1 MAVQCAHCGEE
12 LLGSVNRC
20 WKCGRS
26 LIAHAGPAELPPV
39 RRAPIIGALDAPLAA
54 ILLDEPSAPNPQ
66 VAPLRKGS
74 PFATSVSNDRLT
86 KQARFQNLAV
96 VAPPLRSNLAAN
108 LAGRIS
114 IALGVMAFAVGY
126 PFWPGGLGIAV
137 AGIGFG
143 IWSLVS
149 KKRYLGTTGLILS
162 FAALAV
168 AIYWMSRQ

>member
-1 MAVQCAHCGEE
+1 M
-12 LLGSVNRC
+12 
-20 WKCGRS
+20 
-26 LIAHAGPAELPPV
+26 
-39 RRAPIIGALDAPLAA
+39 RRAPIIGPLDAPLAA
-54 ILLDEPSAPNPQ
+54 ILLDEPPAAERRAAPM
-66 VAPLRKGS
+66 RKGS
-74 PFATSVSNDRLT
+74 PFASSVSNDRLA

-96 VAPPLRSNLAAN
+96 VAPPVRSNLAAN

-114 IALGVMAFAVGY
+114 IALGVMAFVVGY
-126 PFWPGGLGIAV
+126 PFWPGGLMIAA